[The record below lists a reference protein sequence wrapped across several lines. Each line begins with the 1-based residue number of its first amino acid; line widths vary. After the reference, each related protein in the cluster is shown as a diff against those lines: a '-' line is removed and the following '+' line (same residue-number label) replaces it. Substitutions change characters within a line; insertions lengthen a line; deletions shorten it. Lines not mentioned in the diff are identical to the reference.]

1 MGFFS
6 DFVDNAAGS
15 VKDVIAAPAK
25 TISSVIDNPIVNPVG
40 AGIGMAT
47 GITPTTQLA
56 IGGVVGAGI
65 WGAGALGLGSAAAGG
80 TAAAGSTAA
89 AAGGGGLGLVHEG
102 LKAIAPK
109 SSESV
114 PVASPAVSA
123 TDSTVATITKYS
135 PVIVIGLLIAKMV
148 LFK

>member
-40 AGIGMAT
+40 AGIGMVT

-80 TAAAGSTAA
+80 TAAAGGGII
-89 AAGGGGLGLVHEG
+89 AGGGGLGLVHEG
-102 LKAIAPK
+102 IKAIAPK

-135 PVIVIGLLIAKMV
+135 PVIVIGLLITKMV